1 MGCALHLDSFE
12 ICAEPRPGFVRG
24 HRTGSRMRRNDDE
37 ATRERGAAG
46 SDGGSAVDVLGRTQ
60 DRERERLEGEI
71 RQLLGVRRLR
81 VRLYGAEDAELLRI
95 DRMIR
100 ERRALLA
107 GAPVD
112 A

>member
-1 MGCALHLDSFE
+1 
-12 ICAEPRPGFVRG
+12 
-24 HRTGSRMRRNDDE
+24 MRRNDDE
-37 ATRERGAAG
+37 AMRERGAAG